1 MEEIKVGDKV
11 MIKKWEDVQNH
22 LGITYA
28 VWGEYQNRTYTVGE
42 SWSGGSTVILY
53 GDNERLFWPAE
64 SLVRLID
71 FPCEP
76 KRIVILQDGTTTR
89 AIEYEGRRKVKEA
102 MAKLH
107 PSDEY
112 RWETGRDLAL
122 NRLIYGTD
130 YHPSEVALPEE
141 EKTLYNGRVVCV
153 DHNGSNQEA
162 YTVGRIYQFR
172 DGSIINDIGDEVP
185 YYEENK
191 VHSFYEWE
199 RFSGSK
205 WIEIVEG

>member
-1 MEEIKVGDKV
+1 MEQFKVGDKV
-11 MIKKWEDVQNH
+11 MVKKWGAVKDH
-22 LGITYA
+22 LGIPYD
-28 VWGEYQNRTYTVGE
+28 VWKNYQGRTYTVC
-42 SWSGGSTVILY
+42 GGARNFYFYEDNGLY
-53 GDNERLFWPAE
+53 IWPEE

-107 PSDEY
+107 SDDEY

-141 EKTLYNGRVVCV
+141 EKTLYNGKVVCV
-153 DHNGSNQEA
+153 DLNDSNKDD

-172 DGSIINDIGDEVP
+172 EGSIINDRGHEIP

-191 VHSFYEWE
+191 VRSFDEWA
-199 RFSGSK
+199 RFSTSK
-205 WIEIVEG
+205 WIEIVED

>member
-11 MIKKWEDVQNH
+11 TVKKWGDVKDH
-22 LGITYA
+22 FGLSHA
-28 VWGEYQNRTYTVGE
+28 VWREHQDRTYTVWSTPGE
-42 SWSGGSTVILY
+42 SAVVFY
-53 GDNERLFWPAE
+53 ENNEKYVFPAE

-107 PSDEY
+107 PDDEY

-130 YHPSEVALPEE
+130 YHPLEVALRKEE
-141 EKTLYNGRVVCV
+141 EPLYNGKVVCV
-153 DHNGSNQEA
+153 AHNGINQDA
-162 YTVGRIYQFR
+162 YTIGRIYQFR
-172 DGSIINDIGDEVP
+172 DGSIINDKGNEVP
-185 YYEENK
+185 YFEAGK
-191 VHSFYEWE
+191 IHSFDEWVKY
-199 RFSGSK
+199 SASK
-205 WIEIVEG
+205 WLEIVEE

>member
-1 MEEIKVGDKV
+1 MEQLKVGDKV
-11 MIKKWEDVQNH
+11 MVKKWADVQEN
-22 LGITYA
+22 LGIPYD
-28 VWGEYQNRTYTVGE
+28 VWKNYQGRTYTVCNSVGG
-42 SWSGGSTVILY
+42 WSVVTFY
-53 GDNERLFWPAE
+53 EDNGRYAFPEE

-71 FPCEP
+71 FPCES

-112 RWETGRDLAL
+112 RWATGRDLAL

-141 EKTLYNGRVVCV
+141 EKTLYNGKVVCV
-153 DHNGSNQEA
+153 DHNGNNQDA
-162 YTVGRIYQFR
+162 YTIGRIYQFR

-185 YYEENK
+185 YYKENK
-191 VHSFYEWE
+191 VHSFDEWA

-205 WIEIVEG
+205 WIEIVED